1 MQSPLSISRA
11 VYRIVFRG
19 GTPQRIHFSSALMLS
34 ATAIYLVCA
43 VISQRLVFASGA
55 IPIGLLLFTS
65 LSGVY
70 IAAAL
75 LTRKVARSKLALTL
89 QAVMVLMAFSQ
100 VLMLTLIPF
109 SSVEPMKMALT
120 SMVAICL
127 ILGVGNCL
135 QFALGCRTTT
145 AMAYTVMFG
154 VALAAFY
161 AIMFSLLQ
169 TLFG

>member
-19 GTPQRIHFSSALMLS
+19 GTPQRIHFSRTLMLS
-34 ATAIYLVCA
+34 ATALYLICA
-43 VISQRLVFASGA
+43 IISQRLVFNSGA

-65 LSGVY
+65 LSGIY

-75 LTRKVARSKLALTL
+75 LTRKVARGKLALTL

-100 VLMLTLIPF
+100 LLLLTLIPF
-109 SSVEPMKMALT
+109 STFEPMKMAVT
-120 SMVAICL
+120 SAIAICL

-135 QFALGCRTTT
+135 QFALSCRRTT
-145 AMAYTVMFG
+145 AMAYTLLFG
-154 VALAAFY
+154 VALGAFY